1 MPTLVIG
8 HRGDRLHAH
17 RDAAELAK
25 EMPNAR
31 LLETRWIGELR
42 VTPDRLWP
50 KIRAFLDEVSAVA
63 RSAEKPPEEPR
74 AELTGAAGGRAQ
86 A

>member
-31 LLETRWIGELR
+31 LLETRWIGELH

-50 KIRAFLDEVSAVA
+50 KIRGFLNEVSAVA
-63 RSAEKPPEEPR
+63 HNAEKPPDEQR
-74 AELTGAAGGRAQ
+74 AELTVAADG
-86 A
+86 

>member
-17 RDAAELAK
+17 RDAAELAS

-31 LLETRWIGELR
+31 LLETRWIGELH

-50 KIRAFLDEVSAVA
+50 EIRVFLDEVSAVA
-63 RSAEKPPEEPR
+63 RSTEKPPDEQP
-74 AELTGAAGGRAQ
+74 AELTVAGGG
-86 A
+86 